1 MWAGALFSQTAL
13 TWRPG
18 IRRLASMDGILVLDK
33 PPGITSHDAVMK
45 VRRVL
50 GIKRIG
56 HLGTLDPLATG
67 VLPLVI
73 GRATRL
79 AQFFRARDKVYEG
92 VLRFGFATDTYDRTG
107 KPVTPELEPELR
119 REEIEAAF
127 RQSTGE
133 FEQQPPPVSAKKVGG
148 VAAYKLA
155 RRNQPVELALVH
167 VNVGQFEVQ
176 GVDGALVRF
185 RVACSAGTYV
195 RSLAHDV
202 GRRAGCGAHIVE
214 LRRVASGEFTAGE
227 AVTLERLIELQAR
240 DEAVQ
245 ALVPAEKLLPEFPP
259 YQLPPASVSD
269 VLHGR
274 DFRPYPPLASP
285 RIKVLAP
292 DGKLLAIAERALAGF
307 YHPAIVL

>member
-1 MWAGALFSQTAL
+1 
-13 TWRPG
+13 
-18 IRRLASMDGILVLDK
+18 MDGILVLDK

-45 VRRVL
+45 VRRIL

-79 AQFFRARDKVYEG
+79 AKFFRNRDKIYEG
-92 VLRFGFATDTYDRTG
+92 VVRFGFATDTYDRMG
-107 KPVTPELEPELR
+107 KPVTPELEPELS

-127 RQSTGE
+127 RRFTGE
-133 FEQQPPPVSAKKVGG
+133 FDQQPPPVSAKKIGG

-155 RRNQPVELALVH
+155 RRNQPVELPLVH
-167 VNVGQFEVQ
+167 VKVMQFDVRD
-176 GVDGALVRF
+176 VDGALVRF
-185 RVACSAGTYV
+185 RAACSAGTYV
-195 RSLAHDV
+195 RSLAHDA
-202 GRRAGCGAHIVE
+202 GRQLGCGAHIVE
-214 LRRVASGEFTAGE
+214 LRRVASGEFTAEE

-240 DEAVQ
+240 DEAIQ
-245 ALVPAEKLLPEFPP
+245 ALVPAEKLLPEFPSYP
-259 YQLPPASVSD
+259 LPPAAVSD

-274 DFRPYPPLASP
+274 DFRPYPPITSP

-292 DGKLLAIAERALAGF
+292 DGQLLAIAERATAGF